1 MSSPRGKYYSC
12 SETIDFRTVYFLS
25 NWIKCVIDLNKVW
38 QICMILISLHSVNRS
53 IGTEYH
59 IQFVHILIRIIVNRH
74 LIYSLKLA
82 GILHLLFRLLCF
94 FFSLVFCS
102 CLLAFCAVLS
112 LPICGILPRKDGNLD
127 TIPNLFTQCYCHRI
141 DCNPLILI
149 PFSTSKTD
157 ECRWC
162 LNSQSTTERVRE
174 RDRKKI
180 NNNKKILQLLY
191 SIANWTYKFY
201 FVDTQVD
208 DKKTRKRSTKWEK
221 WRLRVKLGKRWRDW
235 KRKMNGKI
243 ENRKIAN
250 KE

>member
-1 MSSPRGKYYSC
+1 MCNWSKQSVTDLYDINFIAFSESFHWHRISHSICSHSNSNYCKSSFY
-12 SETIDFRTVYFLS
+12 IF
-25 NWIKCVIDLNKVW
+25 
-38 QICMILISLHSVNRS
+38 
-53 IGTEYH
+53 
-59 IQFVHILIRIIVNRH
+59 
-74 LIYSLKLA
+74 SLKLA

-174 RDRKKI
+174 R
-180 NNNKKILQLLY
+180 
-191 SIANWTYKFY
+191 
-201 FVDTQVD
+201 
-208 DKKTRKRSTKWEK
+208 
-221 WRLRVKLGKRWRDW
+221 
-235 KRKMNGKI
+235 
-243 ENRKIAN
+243 
-250 KE
+250 